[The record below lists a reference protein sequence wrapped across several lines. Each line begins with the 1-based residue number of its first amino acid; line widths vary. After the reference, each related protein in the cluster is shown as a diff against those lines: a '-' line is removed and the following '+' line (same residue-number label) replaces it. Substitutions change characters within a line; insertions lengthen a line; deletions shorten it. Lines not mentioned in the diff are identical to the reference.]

1 MISRHRA
8 RTEKGG
14 VGYSESPTV
23 GGFNP
28 SLPMNYDAMDAADM
42 EAAWLGNVMKHCVN
56 MGSIPSLEFESFHEA
71 PHLNTDTTHAEWWG
85 RTFWWLNGRCKG
97 LSSGRSEE
105 PTFGFFG
112 KVDDGWGSD
121 VRAIVSHLRTWA
133 PSVLR
138 TEGVEPFLVEGERIR
153 LYSARCFPT
162 ESEEWLTIEEAA
174 RKYDRT
180 PGTILQWVYTK
191 TIDHIG
197 KGRSALISD
206 NNMKFRIDAFQS
218 SKAEG
223 ARKARISAGHI
234 DD

>member
-14 VGYSESPTV
+14 IGYSDSPTV
-23 GGFNP
+23 GGFGP

-56 MGSIPSLEFESFHEA
+56 MGSIPSLEFKSFHEA
-71 PHLNTDTTHAEWWG
+71 PHLNTDTTHVRWWG

-121 VRAIVSHLRTWA
+121 IRAIVSHLRTWA

-138 TEGVEPFLVEGERIR
+138 TEGVDAFLVEGERIR
-153 LYSARCFPT
+153 KYSQRCFPM
-162 ESEEWLTIEEAA
+162 EVDEWLTVDEAA
-174 RKYDRT
+174 SRSGRSTRT
-180 PGTILQWVYTK
+180 IKDWVDAKTVECLGTGY
-191 TIDHIG
+191 
-197 KGRSALISD
+197 SALINASSL
-206 NNMKFRIDAFQS
+206 KFRIDAIQS
-218 SKAEG
+218 RLATNTET
-223 ARKARISAGHI
+223 ARKTAGHL
-234 DD
+234 